1 MNGSNDLNLA
11 TYSLISL
18 ADKNSMKHIFFIMEQ
33 NTFIEEMA
41 IVTIQEINHEKE
53 DEVKYLFSKSL
64 RFTGMERSRK

>member
-1 MNGSNDLNLA
+1 
-11 TYSLISL
+11 
-18 ADKNSMKHIFFIMEQ
+18 MEQ
-33 NTFIEEMA
+33 NKFIEEMA